1 MEDKIIIK
9 KNPNGDTRTAKGDIT
24 FEDFQKANDMH
35 INDVNRIMSKI
46 GDCIKDIGAI
56 HDWTKKQYE
65 REFFDDFNATRNEG
79 ADFVNLPWYQKH
91 IREERHH
98 INNYVHGD
106 VDLLDVLE
114 MIADCV
120 GAGLARSGEMR
131 PIEMDKEVLYKAFE
145 NTCELVKNMC
155 VLEE

>member
-1 MEDKIIIK
+1 
-9 KNPNGDTRTAKGDIT
+9 
-24 FEDFQKANDMH
+24 
-35 INDVNRIMSKI
+35 
-46 GDCIKDIGAI
+46 
-56 HDWTKKQYE
+56 
-65 REFFDDFNATRNEG
+65 
-79 ADFVNLPWYQKH
+79 
-91 IREERHH
+91 
-98 INNYVHGD
+98 
-106 VDLLDVLE
+106 